1 MVRKNTKKEA
11 EEVFESESSDGSK
24 SNKSSDGSKLSKPS
38 DKSESIDNS
47 ESIDE
52 GEDVYSS
59 GFDDYE
65 AEFEAFDYD
74 DNDDYGGD
82 DYGGAETDES
92 NGKSYKTAKAG
103 SYADAGG
110 KTGEFGGEDDEFGN
124 DEDEEFLPLEPDLF
138 DKSGRL
144 KSRIDDDIAP
154 LKRQDTDIGADRGSD
169 EYKKRIADK
178 KMENDEWTK
187 RKLIRLADTFYEQFQ
202 SGDVPHVLMPSR
214 TKKNLAYSD
223 ESEVWVYG
231 DIESERSAKTVKGA
245 HQLLRTVSVSD
256 FVVTEHLK
264 NNRSSTLRELYYI
277 SEGWGAAK
285 FHAQSESDRL
295 IEDLEIITGAQRE
308 FFHVRPEEDGATMY
322 GPLLLREET
331 KRGARDIHCQK
342 DIGEGG
348 YQIPFNVENIEFLKH
363 DASMIIAVETGGM
376 YARLIENG
384 FDEKYNAILVHLK
397 GQPARSTRRIIR
409 RLNTE
414 LGIPATVF
422 TDGDPWSYRIFSS
435 IAYGAIKSAHLS
447 EYMATPDAKFI
458 GVQPSDIVEY
468 ELATDKLS
476 EQDIAALR
484 SELSDPRFESEYWKH
499 QITLQLEIGKK
510 AEQQAF
516 AGKGLDFVTDT
527 YLPDRLK
534 DLGII

>member
-1 MVRKNTKKEA
+1 MVRKSKKESEKQEQSEKNI
-11 EEVFESESSDGSK
+11 EETYVSD
-24 SNKSSDGSKLSKPS
+24 
-38 DKSESIDNS
+38 I
-47 ESIDE
+47 
-52 GEDVYSS
+52 
-59 GFDDYE
+59 DDYE
-65 AEFEAFDYD
+65 AEFEAFDDYVEED
-74 DNDDYGGD
+74 DL
-82 DYGGAETDES
+82 S
-92 NGKSYKTAKAG
+92 SYQTAKSE
-103 SYADAGG
+103 SYSGDGE
-110 KTGEFGGEDDEFGN
+110 TGEFGS
-124 DEDEEFLPLEPDLF
+124 DEDEEFLEPEPDLF
-138 DKSGRL
+138 DVSGKL
-144 KSRIDDDIAP
+144 VSRIEDDLSP
-154 LKRQDTDIGADRGSD
+154 LKKLEAETSNLDRNSA
-169 EYKKRIADK
+169 EYKKKVADK
-178 KMENDEWTK
+178 KIENDEWTK
-187 RKLIRLADTFYEQFQ
+187 RKLIGLAGTFYDQFEN
-202 SGDVPHVLMPSR
+202 GHVPHVLMPSR

-256 FVVTEHLK
+256 FVVKEHLK

-331 KRGARDIHCQK
+331 KRGSRDIHCQK

-348 YQIPFNVENIEFLKH
+348 YQIPFNVENIEFLEH

-384 FDEKYNAILVHLK
+384 FDERYNAILVHLK

-484 SELSDPRFESEYWKH
+484 SELSDPRFASDYWKE
-499 QITLQLEIGKK
+499 QINLQLEIGKK

-534 DLGII
+534 ELGII

>member
-1 MVRKNTKKEA
+1 MVRKN
-11 EEVFESESSDGSK
+11 
-24 SNKSSDGSKLSKPS
+24 NK
-38 DKSESIDNS
+38 KSENQEPS
-47 ESIDE
+47 EENIAEANFSDSE
-52 GEDVYSS
+52 
-59 GFDDYE
+59 DYE
-65 AEFEAFDYD
+65 AEFEAFDDYEEEDGLSSYQPAKSAEYSED
-74 DNDDYGGD
+74 DTSD
-82 DYGGAETDES
+82 
-92 NGKSYKTAKAG
+92 
-103 SYADAGG
+103 
-110 KTGEFGGEDDEFGN
+110 EFGGEDEK
-124 DEDEEFLPLEPDLF
+124 FLEAESDLF
-138 DKSGRL
+138 DGSGRL
-144 KSRIDDDIAP
+144 KSKFEEDMPPLRRMDAETANIDRNSA
-154 LKRQDTDIGADRGSD
+154 
-169 EYKKRIADK
+169 EYKKRVADK
-178 KMENDEWTK
+178 KLENDAWTK
-187 RKLIRLADTFYEQFQ
+187 NKLVGLAGIFYEQFEN
-202 SGDVPHVLMPSR
+202 GHVPHVLMPSR

-223 ESEVWVYG
+223 ESDVWVYG

-256 FVVTEHLK
+256 FVVQEHLK
-264 NNRSSTLRELYYI
+264 NNRNSTLRELYYI

-285 FHAQSESDRL
+285 FHAQTESDRL

-308 FFHVRPEEDGATMY
+308 FFHIRPEEDGATMY

-331 KRGARDIHCQK
+331 KRGSRDIHCQK

-348 YQIPFNVENIEFLKH
+348 YQIPFNVENIEFLEH
-363 DASMIIAVETGGM
+363 DASMIVAVETGGM

-384 FDEKYNAILVHLK
+384 FDERYNAILVHLK

-414 LGIPATVF
+414 LGIPTTVF

-484 SELSDPRFESEYWKH
+484 SELSDPRFESDYWKE
-499 QITLQLEIGKK
+499 QINLQLEIGKK

-534 DLGII
+534 ELGVI

>member
-1 MVRKNTKKEA
+1 MAA
-11 EEVFESESSDGSK
+11 ETEYA
-24 SNKSSDGSKLSKPS
+24 
-38 DKSESIDNS
+38 DKNS
-47 ESIDE
+47 E
-52 GEDVYSS
+52 
-59 GFDDYE
+59 
-65 AEFEAFDYD
+65 
-74 DNDDYGGD
+74 
-82 DYGGAETDES
+82 
-92 NGKSYKTAKAG
+92 
-103 SYADAGG
+103 
-110 KTGEFGGEDDEFGN
+110 
-124 DEDEEFLPLEPDLF
+124 
-138 DKSGRL
+138 
-144 KSRIDDDIAP
+144 
-154 LKRQDTDIGADRGSD
+154 
-169 EYKKRIADK
+169 EYKKKVADK
-178 KMENDEWTK
+178 KLENDAWTT
-187 RKLIRLADTFYEQFQ
+187 RKLIGLAETFYDQFD
-202 SGDVPHVLMPSR
+202 SGQVPHVLMPSR

-256 FVVTEHLK
+256 FVVSEHLK

-331 KRGARDIHCQK
+331 KRGSRDIHCQK

-348 YQIPFNVENIEFLKH
+348 YQIPFNVENIEFLSH
-363 DASMIIAVETGGM
+363 DATMIIAVETGGM

-447 EYMATPDAKFI
+447 EYMATPEAKFI

-484 SELSDPRFESEYWKH
+484 SELSDPRFASGYWKE
-499 QITLQLEIGKK
+499 QINLQLEIGKK

-516 AGKGLDFVTDT
+516 AGKGLDFVTET

>member
-1 MVRKNTKKEA
+1 MVRKNTKKETEEFSEKSA
-11 EEVFESESSDGSK
+11 EETFENESSD
-24 SNKSSDGSKLSKPS
+24 
-38 DKSESIDNS
+38 
-47 ESIDE
+47 
-52 GEDVYSS
+52 
-59 GFDDYE
+59 FDDYE
-65 AEFEAFDYD
+65 AEFEASYDYD
-74 DNDDYGGD
+74 YEE
-82 DYGGAETDES
+82 ETEEVS
-92 NGKSYKTAKAG
+92 SYKAAKTEGYAG
-103 SYADAGG
+103 DE
-110 KTGEFGGEDDEFGN
+110 TEDEFGT
-124 DEDEEFLPLEPDLF
+124 DEAEEFLAPEADLF
-138 DKSGRL
+138 DASGRL
-144 KSRIDDDIAP
+144 KNKADKDTAP
-154 LKRQDTDIGADRGSD
+154 LKKLEAEYADKTSE
-169 EYKKRIADK
+169 EYKQKVIDK
-178 KMENDEWTK
+178 KIENDNWTT
-187 RKLIRLADTFYEQFQ
+187 RKLVGLAETFYDQFQ
-202 SGDVPHVLMPSR
+202 NGSVPHVLMPSR

-256 FVVTEHLK
+256 FVVNEHLK

-322 GPLLLREET
+322 GPILIREET
-331 KRGARDIHCQK
+331 KRGSRDIHCQQ

-409 RLNTE
+409 RMNTE
-414 LGIPATVF
+414 LGIPTTVF

-484 SELSDPRFESEYWKH
+484 SELTDPRFESEYWKQ
-499 QITLQLEIGKK
+499 QINLQLKIGKK

-516 AGKGLDFVTDT
+516 AGKGLDFVTET
-527 YLPDRLK
+527 YLPNRLK

>member
-1 MVRKNTKKEA
+1 MVRKNKNETV
-11 EEVFESESSDGSK
+11 EETEEQPEEYISD
-24 SNKSSDGSKLSKPS
+24 
-38 DKSESIDNS
+38 I
-47 ESIDE
+47 
-52 GEDVYSS
+52 
-59 GFDDYE
+59 DDYE
-65 AEFEAFDYD
+65 AEFEALDEFDDLYD
-74 DNDDYGGD
+74 DSEEENNFLSDSASHPDIDSGI
-82 DYGGAETDES
+82 ES
-92 NGKSYKTAKAG
+92 VR
-103 SYADAGG
+103 
-110 KTGEFGGEDDEFGN
+110 
-124 DEDEEFLPLEPDLF
+124 DEEFSGTDLF
-138 DKSGRL
+138 DASGAL
-144 KSRIDDDIAP
+144 KSRVDDDPAP
-154 LKRQDTDIGADRGSD
+154 LRKWEADSLAADRNSA
-169 EYKKRIADK
+169 EYKQKVADK
-178 KMENDEWTK
+178 KLENDAWTK
-187 RKLIRLADTFYEQFQ
+187 RKLIGLAETFYDQFQ
-202 SGDVPHVLMPSR
+202 NGQVPHVLMPSR

-256 FVVTEHLK
+256 FVVSQHLE

-285 FHAQSESDRL
+285 FHAQTESDRL

-308 FFHVRPEEDGATMY
+308 FFHIRPEEDGATMY

-331 KRGARDIHCQK
+331 KRGSRDIHCQK

-348 YQIPFNVENIEFLKH
+348 YQIPFNVENIEFLEH

-409 RLNTE
+409 RMNTE
-414 LGIPATVF
+414 LGIPAVVF

-447 EYMATPDAKFI
+447 EYMATPEAKFI

-468 ELATDKLS
+468 ELATDQLS

-484 SELSDPRFESEYWKH
+484 SELSDPRFASDYWKQ
-499 QITLQLEIGKK
+499 QIHLQLEIGKK

-527 YLPDRLK
+527 YLPNRLRE
-534 DLGII
+534 LGIL

>member
-1 MVRKNTKKEA
+1 MVRKSKKETELPNKKS
-11 EEVFESESSDGSK
+11 EEELEPESEFDFDSDFD
-24 SNKSSDGSKLSKPS
+24 SDF
-38 DKSESIDNS
+38 E
-47 ESIDE
+47 
-52 GEDVYSS
+52 S
-59 GFDDYE
+59 GFDD
-65 AEFEAFDYD
+65 FDYGS
-74 DNDDYGGD
+74 DY
-82 DYGGAETDES
+82 EDES
-92 NGKSYKTAKAG
+92 VEYFS
-103 SYADAGG
+103 
-110 KTGEFGGEDDEFGN
+110 KTGYAGDGETEEFGS
-124 DEDEEFLPLEPDLF
+124 DEDEEFLPPESDLF
-138 DKSGRL
+138 DKSGHL
-144 KSRIDDDIAP
+144 ISIIDDDIVP
-154 LKRQDTDIGADRGSD
+154 LNRPADLNFDRNSE
-169 EYKKRIADK
+169 EYKKRVADK
-178 KMENDEWTK
+178 KIENDNWTK
-187 RKLIRLADTFYEQFQ
+187 RKLIGLAETFYDQFKNGQ
-202 SGDVPHVLMPSR
+202 VPHVLMPSR
-214 TKKNLAYSD
+214 TKKNLSYSD
-223 ESEVWVYG
+223 ESEVWIYG

-245 HQLLRTVSVSD
+245 HQLLRTVFVSD
-256 FVVTEHLK
+256 FVSAEHLT

-285 FHAQSESDRL
+285 FNAQSESDRL

-308 FFHVRPEEDGATMY
+308 FFHVRPEEDGATLY

-331 KRGARDIHCQK
+331 KRGSRDIHCQK

-348 YQIPFNVENIEFLKH
+348 YQIPFNVENIEFLDH
-363 DASMIIAVETGGM
+363 DASMIVAVETGGM

-409 RLNTE
+409 RMNTE

-484 SELSDPRFESEYWKH
+484 SELSDPRFASDYWKE
-499 QITLQLEIGKK
+499 QINLQIEIGKK

-516 AGKGLDFVTDT
+516 AGKGLDFVTET
-527 YLPDRLK
+527 YLPTRLK

>member
-1 MVRKNTKKEA
+1 MVRKNTKNETEEFSKESA
-11 EEVFESESSDGSK
+11 EEIEDEYSD
-24 SNKSSDGSKLSKPS
+24 
-38 DKSESIDNS
+38 
-47 ESIDE
+47 
-52 GEDVYSS
+52 
-59 GFDDYE
+59 FDDYE
-65 AEFEAFDYD
+65 AEFEAFD
-74 DNDDYGGD
+74 DDYD
-82 DYGGAETDES
+82 EETEDVS
-92 NGKSYKTAKAG
+92 SYKAAKTE
-103 SYADAGG
+103 SYAGDEA
-110 KTGEFGGEDDEFGN
+110 EDEFGK
-124 DEDEEFLPLEPDLF
+124 DDDEEFLAPEADLF
-138 DKSGRL
+138 DTSGRL
-144 KSRIDDDIAP
+144 KSRADSDPAP
-154 LKRQDTDIGADRGSD
+154 LKKLEAEYADKTSE
-169 EYKKRIADK
+169 EYKQKVIDK
-178 KMENDEWTK
+178 KIENDNWTT
-187 RKLIRLADTFYEQFQ
+187 RKLVGLAETFYDQFQ
-202 SGDVPHVLMPSR
+202 NGSVPHVLMPSR

-256 FVVTEHLK
+256 SVVSEHLK
-264 NNRSSTLRELYYI
+264 NSRSSTLRELYYI

-308 FFHVRPEEDGATMY
+308 FFHIRPEEDGATMY
-322 GPLLLREET
+322 GPILIREET
-331 KRGARDIHCQK
+331 KRGSRDIHCQQ

-409 RLNTE
+409 RMNTE

-484 SELSDPRFESEYWKH
+484 SELTDPRFESEYWKQ
-499 QITLQLEIGKK
+499 QINLQLKIGKK

-516 AGKGLDFVTDT
+516 AGKGLDFVTET
-527 YLPDRLK
+527 YLPNRLK